1 MCQNCPGSML
11 EKKNKNKNKKQ
22 KKTEILR
29 KNFKDSR
36 FYGKKKD
43 PKVCTFGLILSP
55 CLSMKMTKIE
65 DSSFT
70 EKLQSWGYQICQKQG
85 SISFPLG
92 KNMITF
98 CTIWTIFSKKQG
110 KIMSLRVRNKI

>member
-1 MCQNCPGSML
+1 ML
-11 EKKNKNKNKKQ
+11 AKKKKKTKTKNKKNQ
-22 KKTEILR
+22 KFFEKFLR
-29 KNFKDSR
+29 IRGFME
-36 FYGKKKD
+36 KKKD